1 MINAYIK
8 GITTNKGNRTMSIKH
23 LQTKATDATKVNLK
37 NRNAFWYKSQLA
49 LYNEMINELKGQV
62 SSLRLEA
69 LDNNVAYLKEVTQR
83 NLPTKDRDYYL
94 IEYLGKE
101 AFEKLKVAKVKEV
114 WTLIDRPL
122 VVKTP
127 FNS

>member
-1 MINAYIK
+1 
-8 GITTNKGNRTMSIKH
+8 MSIKH
-23 LQTKATDATKVNLK
+23 LQTKASDATKTNLQ

-49 LYNEMINELKGQV
+49 LYNEMISELKVQV
-62 SSLRLEA
+62 SSLKLEA
-69 LDNNVAYLKEVTQR
+69 LDNNVAYLKEVQAKTI
-83 NLPTKDRDYYL
+83 PAKDRDYYL
-94 IEYLGKE
+94 IETMGKE
-101 AFEKLKVAKVKEV
+101 AFEKLKVITIKEV

>member
-1 MINAYIK
+1 
-8 GITTNKGNRTMSIKH
+8 MSIKH

-49 LYNEMINELKGQV
+49 LYNEKINELKGQV

>member
-1 MINAYIK
+1 
-8 GITTNKGNRTMSIKH
+8 MSIKN
-23 LQTKATDATKVNLK
+23 LQTKATEATKVNIR

-49 LYNEMINELKGQV
+49 LYNEMINELKVQV